1 LQTLT
6 EVKNPKE
13 SLSAKTTTVPSNAD
27 RPAQSQVSE
36 IVAGSFQQATCNT
49 SANVLSNTQQ
59 TNSNRDLA
67 QAAPTDSPATSETLD
82 ITSAKVLNDH
92 IVPLSVPGQPTIKIE
107 EPQIKQEED
116 ISSSAVIG
124 NGNSILRREVSIPA
138 KENQAAPKEVPFTDC
153 TKENWVTNNRNQV
166 IAQEN
171 YAVATETPVET
182 KDDVITNNRDS
193 VPAEQNPAI
202 NEDEQA
208 RPPSA
213 ELLAAYKCLFRTYYG
228 QTPAIDTKNI
238 NVALRQLEAIIRV
251 AELYGSI
258 PVVRPHLRNCLLQF
272 GRDVHEAILKDPPR
286 WLHLS
291 LYLENGPIFKEAAVH
306 IIGNLGYWPWS
317 TVHVK
322 DLPDDLITLLQK
334 KVDNLKRLIGDVE
347 RTLFMISINV
357 EGEEALLAPTNKKTI
372 NTWYVEQL
380 WKQWFTRSVGQDEAP
395 KSTGRTDG
403 AKYRAIAKGDDVY
416 LPLETVVN
424 HIEAFREPTRLTEV
438 DKQGIEEDLKMIK
451 AFAQKQVQ
459 LLCVN
464 KSMLSIEETGIKH
477 LTCASV
483 DDFDISWVNQ
493 GGSRVED

>member
-6 EVKNPKE
+6 EVKNSKE
-13 SLSAKTTTVPSNAD
+13 SLSVKTTTVPSKAD
-27 RPAQSQVSE
+27 RPAQNKVSE
-36 IVAGSFQQATCNT
+36 NVPGSFQQTTSNT
-49 SANVLSNTQQ
+49 SGNVLSNTQQ
-59 TNSNRDLA
+59 TNSNSDLA
-67 QAAPTDSPATSETLD
+67 QAAPTDTPATSEILD

-92 IVPLSVPGQPTIKIE
+92 IMPLSVPGQPTIKIK
-107 EPQIKQEED
+107 EPQIKQED
-116 ISSSAVIG
+116 ISSSVVIG
-124 NGNSILRREVSIPA
+124 NDNSILRREVSNPA
-138 KENQAAPKEVPFTDC
+138 KEDQAASKEVPITDC
-153 TKENWVTNNRNQV
+153 TRGNGITNNRNQV
-166 IAQEN
+166 TAQEN

-182 KDDVITNNRDS
+182 KDDIITNNRDS
-193 VPAEQNPAI
+193 VPAEENPAI

-208 RPPSA
+208 RRPNA

-238 NVALRQLEAIIRV
+238 NVALQQMEAIIRV

-258 PVVRPHLRNCLLQF
+258 PVVRPHLGNCLLQF
-272 GRDVHEAILKDPPR
+272 DRDVHEAILKDPPR
-286 WLHLS
+286 WLRLS
-291 LYLENGPIFKEAAVH
+291 LYLENGPIFKEAVVH
-306 IIGNLGYWPWS
+306 IIGNLGYWPWP
-317 TVHVK
+317 TVQVK

-347 RTLFMISINV
+347 RTLFLISINV

-380 WKQWFTRSVGQDEAP
+380 WKQWFTRSVSQDEAP
-395 KSTGRTDG
+395 KPTGRTDG

-416 LPLETVVN
+416 LPLETVMN
-424 HIEAFREPTRLTEV
+424 HIKAFCEPTRLTGV

-493 GGSRVED
+493 GGSRVEE